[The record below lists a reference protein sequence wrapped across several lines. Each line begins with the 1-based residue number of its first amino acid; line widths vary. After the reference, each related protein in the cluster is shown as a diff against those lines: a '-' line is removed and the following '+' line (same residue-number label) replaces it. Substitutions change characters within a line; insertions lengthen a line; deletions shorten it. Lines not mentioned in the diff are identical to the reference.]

1 MVEKR
6 KTKPKRKVKKKQPTQ
21 KQKQTQRQN
30 VVVNINTKDLVK
42 KRKRKPRANVN
53 SNTNRVLSQF
63 SPQRSIVIP
72 GNMINPSISGNM
84 INPPT
89 IPQMPMSNI
98 FNPPPT
104 FNKPVFDG
112 MLNPNP
118 LQMGRNTDSVKLT
131 GNVLG
136 DVEREIKARNKY
148 LEDEQ
153 SLSGFSTISGLTEDS
168 MDRLSNYPKPPS
180 TTGNTFGS
188 YISTAESI
196 NPLTFYSEPDTYA
209 NLGPPADFSL
219 QSFKTEP
226 TLSTQTFK
234 TESTEPTEESESFLE
249 KEKRLLAVRGYV
261 RGIDGKLR
269 KIDKPKPK
277 KRKPLPPTQINPI
290 TDYFVPMGSE
300 KTLSDLIEP
309 RSDSSSESLGSS
321 NFRRMKI
328 GQVGDEISELTA
340 EIGMAKPGDDLS
352 DMMSRIQRERDSVA
366 SMSSY

>member
-1 MVEKR
+1 
-6 KTKPKRKVKKKQPTQ
+6 
-21 KQKQTQRQN
+21 
-30 VVVNINTKDLVK
+30 
-42 KRKRKPRANVN
+42 
-53 SNTNRVLSQF
+53 
-63 SPQRSIVIP
+63 
-72 GNMINPSISGNM
+72 M

-104 FNKPVFDG
+104 PNKPVASA

-131 GNVLG
+131 GNVFG
-136 DVEREIKARNKY
+136 DVEREIKARNKS
-148 LEDEQ
+148 LADEQ
-153 SLSGFSTISGLTEDS
+153 SLSGFSTVSSLTDE
-168 MDRLSNYPKPPS
+168 MNLDRLGNYPKPPS
-180 TTGNTFGS
+180 VTGNTFGS
-188 YISTAESI
+188 YISTRESI
-196 NPLTFYSEPDTYA
+196 NPFSDYSESDTYS
-209 NLGPPADFSL
+209 NFPPADFSL
-219 QSFKTEP
+219 QSFRSEP
-226 TLSTQTFK
+226 TLSTQTFR
-234 TESTEPTEESESFLE
+234 TEP
-249 KEKRLLAVRGYV
+249 KEKSILADRGYV

-290 TDYFVPMGSE
+290 TDYFDVVGSE

-309 RSDSSSESLGSS
+309 RSDSSSQSLGSS
-321 NFRRMKI
+321 NFRRMQV

-352 DMMSRIQRERDSVA
+352 DMMSRIERERDSVR

>member
-21 KQKQTQRQN
+21 KQKQTQRQS
-30 VVVNINTKDLVK
+30 VTVNINTKDLVK

-63 SPQRSIVIP
+63 SPPRSIVVP

-89 IPQMPMSNI
+89 IPQMPMSSI

-104 FNKPVFDG
+104 PNKPVFDG

-148 LEDEQ
+148 LADEQ
-153 SLSGFSTISGLTEDS
+153 SLSGFSIGGLSEDS
-168 MDRLSNYPKPPS
+168 LDRLPNYPKPPS
-180 TTGNTFGS
+180 TTGDTGS
-188 YISTAESI
+188 ANITI
-196 NPLTFYSEPDTYA
+196 NPLTFYSDPDTYS
-209 NLGPPADFSL
+209 NISPSDIRTQTFR
-219 QSFKTEP
+219 TEP
-226 TLSTQTFK
+226 TLSTQTFR
-234 TESTEPTEESESFLE
+234 TEAPPP
-249 KEKRLLAVRGYV
+249 
-261 RGIDGKLR
+261 
-269 KIDKPKPK
+269 PKPK
-277 KRKPLPPTQINPI
+277 RRRKKLVIVEDKNPI
-290 TDYFVPMGSE
+290 TDYFDTPGSE
-300 KTLSDLIEP
+300 KTLSDLIQP
-309 RSDSSSESLGSS
+309 RSDSSSQSLGSS
-321 NFRRMKI
+321 NFRRMKV

>member
-53 SNTNRVLSQF
+53 SNTNRILSQF
-63 SPQRSIVIP
+63 SPPSITIP

-89 IPQMPMSNI
+89 IPQMPVSMPVSSI
-98 FNPPPT
+98 FNPAPT
-104 FNKPVFDG
+104 
-112 MLNPNP
+112 LNVNP

-136 DVEREIKARNKY
+136 EVEREIKARNKY

-309 RSDSSSESLGSS
+309 RSDSSSDSLGSS